1 MTCASRILSTTKY
14 RNSTSFCRLHAAV
27 RQQQHLIDSFI
38 VFFISLRLRFY
49 DSRWVRAAAHL
60 ISLLQLFYFNFNKKG
75 EKLKFGNKKERTWNG
90 QQPAKKS
97 VQSIPR
103 ILFIESSTPCLGVHM
118 CVIPILCWTKSSKN
132 LCFINNT
139 FRSNC
144 RRGEKIN
151 WNTSS
156 IKSKRTFN
164 FTSPQTRKSEEFLN
178 KQLFPHAKAMK
189 QINLCLII
197 KHFNAA
203 FECSA
208 CTWKPQDEICCCSP
222 EKPVKRKNQKLD
234 VNKS

>member
-1 MTCASRILSTTKY
+1 MCFTNIIHNKVSQLHVFLPFTCRSQATATFNWFVY
-14 RNSTSFCRLHAAV
+14 CF
-27 RQQQHLIDSFI
+27 
-38 VFFISLRLRFY
+38 FFISLRLRFY

-178 KQLFPHAKAMK
+178 KQLFSPCEGNETN
-189 QINLCLII
+189 QFV
-197 KHFNAA
+197 FNY
-203 FECSA
+203 
-208 CTWKPQDEICCCSP
+208 
-222 EKPVKRKNQKLD
+222 
-234 VNKS
+234 